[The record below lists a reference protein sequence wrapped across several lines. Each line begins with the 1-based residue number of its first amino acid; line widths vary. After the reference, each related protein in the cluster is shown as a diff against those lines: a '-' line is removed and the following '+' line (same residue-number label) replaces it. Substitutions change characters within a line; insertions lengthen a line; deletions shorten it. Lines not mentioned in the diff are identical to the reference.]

1 MRRAQASTAEPTTK
15 VTATTTRRRV
25 LASGGSP
32 CCPRTGTRRAASRNA
47 RSSAT
52 GPLTGSPPA
61 SATGTFVAGQG
72 LLALVVVVDD
82 ALRIPVVV
90 PGAMLPGFV
99 GRRAGQ
105 VAQLRH
111 PAAHVVAVGVELAA
125 LRHRVED
132 PEVGRGVRAG
142 AGHPLPAVVVGGDVP
157 VDEVVEE
164 VPGPDRPPHVE
175 VLGEE
180 AGRDHPHPIVHPALL
195 EQLPHAGVDDRV
207 AGAPLPPGVDEPV

>member
-1 MRRAQASTAEPTTK
+1 MRRAQASTAEPTRK

-90 PGAMLPGFV
+90 PAALLPGV
-99 GRRAGQ
+99 AGRRAGQ
-105 VAQLRH
+105 VAHLLH
-111 PAAHVVAVGVELAA
+111 PAAREGAVGVDLASM
-125 LRHRVED
+125 RHRV
-132 PEVGRGVRAG
+132 
-142 AGHPLPAVVVGGDVP
+142 
-157 VDEVVEE
+157 
-164 VPGPDRPPHVE
+164 
-175 VLGEE
+175 
-180 AGRDHPHPIVHPALL
+180 
-195 EQLPHAGVDDRV
+195 
-207 AGAPLPPGVDEPV
+207 